1 MIMQCKKCGAEIKE
15 GCLFCYSCGEE
26 VRMVPDYEPELEE
39 LELRLSEKQKRKK
52 TIKEIEEQPSFQ
64 EAEKKKIS
72 VKQIVRWPYFFPTVM
87 LFVAMCTL
95 VAAYSTVLESQAPEA
110 MRENEQED
118 PGAVPRIQA
127 PEFNLEGGE
136 YGYYL
141 TIELTA
147 GSGAEIYYTTDGTV
161 PDETSC
167 FYSSP
172 IDLSEG
178 VTVIRA
184 VAMDENG
191 NFSEIAEET
200 YTLEFGAPDAPIILP
215 DGGEYREEVYVKIL
229 VPDGCTAYYTLDG
242 NSPTESSEIYTGEFL
257 MPSGVTTV
265 NAVLQNQK
273 GAFSEVTSVL
283 YYRINPEEFEEPTE

>member
-1 MIMQCKKCGAEIKE
+1 MSMQCKKCGAEIKE
-15 GCLFCYSCGEE
+15 GCLFCYGCGEE

-39 LELRLSEKQKRKK
+39 LEVRLSEKEKK
-52 TIKEIEEQPSFQ
+52 KKPKIEIEKQPSFR
-64 EAEKKKIS
+64 ETEKKK
-72 VKQIVRWPYFFPTVM
+72 VTLRQIVSWPYFFPTVM

-95 VAAYSTVLESQAPEA
+95 IAAYTTVLENQAPEA
-110 MRENEQED
+110 MRENEQDD
-118 PGAVPRIQA
+118 PGAMPRIQE
-127 PEFNLEGGE
+127 PEFNMEGGE
-136 YGYYL
+136 YGYYV

-147 GSGAEIYYTTDGTV
+147 GPESEIYYTTDGTV
-161 PDETSC
+161 PDETSW
-167 FYSSP
+167 FYRSP

-191 NFSEIAEET
+191 NFSEIVEET
-200 YTLEFGAPDAPIILP
+200 YTLEFGAPDAPIISP
-215 DGGEYREEVYVKIL
+215 DGGEYRDETYVKIL

-242 NSPTESSEIYTGEFL
+242 NPPTESSEIYTGEFL

-283 YYRINPEEFEEPTE
+283 YYRIDPVEFEEPTE